1 MIVRCKHRHPSSN
14 FDNFITQL
22 ENLISSLNQSN
33 HQVFIVG
40 DMSIDFLKVGT
51 HSKTKDYLD
60 MLYSSNLLPVITKP
74 TRITSHTATLIDHI
88 YTNASTDQTISG
100 IVTMDISNHLPTFC
114 LIRRQI
120 ARLKPKR
127 FFRDYSNFNSE
138 AYLND
143 IKLADWSSILSDLTD
158 LHTKA
163 NIFVE
168 KLKDIANKHARIKH
182 MPRSRLKQKFPKPW
196 IIDIKTLS
204 HTLSLLRL
212 DKVAY

>member
-1 MIVRCKHRHPSSN
+1 
-14 FDNFITQL
+14 
-22 ENLISSLNQSN
+22 
-33 HQVFIVG
+33 
-40 DMSIDFLKVGT
+40 
-51 HSKTKDYLD
+51 
-60 MLYSSNLLPVITKP
+60 
-74 TRITSHTATLIDHI
+74 
-88 YTNASTDQTISG
+88 
-100 IVTMDISNHLPTFC
+100 MDISNHLPTFC

-127 FFRDYSNFNSE
+127 IFRDYSNFNSE